1 MIVMDNPPNPATSQ
15 SELSDLRAQYQQ
27 LQQLVSSILLVLIV
41 ISGTLTVF
49 LLRQWRFVK
58 TELDAVTPQAAQVLL
73 NYSNNFAVS
82 QDFAKKLAE
91 YGRAHPDFTPIVNR
105 YRLDALLPKPGAE
118 SITSSLPASVPSH
131 K

>member
-1 MIVMDNPPNPATSQ
+1 MDNPPNPAS
-15 SELSDLRAQYQQ
+15 SESEASELRAQYHQ

-58 TELDAVTPQAAQVLL
+58 TELDAVTPQAAQLL
-73 NYSNNFAVS
+73 TNYSNNFALS

-91 YGRAHPDFTPIVNR
+91 YGRTHPDFSPIVNR
-105 YRLDALLPKPGAE
+105 YRLDALLPKPGAA
-118 SITSSLPASVPSH
+118 SITSSLPATLPSH

>member
-1 MIVMDNPPNPATSQ
+1 MDNPPNPASPP
-15 SELSDLRAQYQQ
+15 SELSELRAQYHQ

-58 TELDAVTPQAAQVLL
+58 TELDAVAPQAAQVLT
-73 NYSNNFAVS
+73 NYSNNFALS
-82 QDFAKKLAE
+82 QEFARKLAE
-91 YGRAHPDFTPIVNR
+91 YGRNHPDFTPIVNR
-105 YRLDALLPKPGAE
+105 YRLDAVLPKPGTA
-118 SITSSLPASVPSH
+118 SITSSLPASVTSH